1 MISGCKTQQK
11 ASNLNNDDVYY
22 KKPEASK
29 PVAEGTMIT
38 EDLSAPKNIVYDSS
52 SLQKPGSSTFS
63 DDYND
68 YSSRINRF
76 SHAEKDHGYYDEI
89 YSNSDTTESNSNVN
103 IYLGGGGYSYY
114 DPFFHLDLAGVI
126 LIMDIILLITTGI
139 TRGDGLIIII
149 REATGADIMMDI
161 TPVIGMV
168 IMDIPIILILI
179 TTIHIM
185 AGEIW

>member
-1 MISGCKTQQK
+1 MT
-11 ASNLNNDDVYY
+11 
-22 KKPEASK
+22 
-29 PVAEGTMIT
+29 
-38 EDLSAPKNIVYDSS
+38 LS
-52 SLQKPGSSTFS
+52 
-63 DDYND
+63 
-68 YSSRINRF
+68 
-76 SHAEKDHGYYDEI
+76 
-89 YSNSDTTESNSNVN
+89 
-103 IYLGGGGYSYY
+103 
-114 DPFFHLDLAGVI
+114 FHLDLAGVHMVTLIVGVI

-139 TRGDGLIIII
+139 TLGDGLIIII